1 MRLYVRYKISIIQ
14 LGEIIV
20 ADGIKNLCAL
30 YIPSWHYS
38 EEEDRQQ
45 CEERM
50 EWVEMFF
57 ERKRKEPADD
67 AAADI
72 GYCCG

>member
-1 MRLYVRYKISIIQ
+1 MCLVYS
-14 LGEIIV
+14 
-20 ADGIKNLCAL
+20 
-30 YIPSWHYS
+30 SWHYS
-38 EEEDRQQ
+38 EEEARQQ

-50 EWVEMFF
+50 AWVEMFF
-57 ERKRKEPADD
+57 ERKEPAHD